1 MKRLF
6 LTQMANIMSCGTHR
20 HSIIRSKDLRMYEKF
35 SYILFFYETFI
46 HILLSNICKMKKEK
60 SDCLTFTARVEKSIM
75 KKQTDDL
82 VKRAKRHESEAFT
95 ELMQLYMTDMYKVAY
110 AILMNDEDAADAI
123 GDTILICWEKIN
135 QLVKIRY
142 FKTWMTRILINK
154 CYDIRKKNQNL
165 ICLDEYEEPA
175 ACDEYNLELKEA
187 LAALDEKYR
196 IIMILFYSEGYRIRE
211 ISDILKIPESTVKT
225 RLQRGREK
233 LEAYYKEK

>member
-1 MKRLF
+1 
-6 LTQMANIMSCGTHR
+6 
-20 HSIIRSKDLRMYEKF
+20 
-35 SYILFFYETFI
+35 
-46 HILLSNICKMKKEK
+46 
-60 SDCLTFTARVEKSIM
+60 M

-110 AILMNDEDAADAI
+110 AILMNDEDVADAI
-123 GDTILICWEKIN
+123 GDTILICWEKMN

-154 CYDIRKKNQNL
+154 CYDIRKKNQNI

-196 IIMILFYSEGYRIRE
+196 IILLLYYTREMDTRE
-211 ISDILKIPESTVKT
+211 IAELLDISRNTVTT
-225 RLQRGREK
+225 RLARGRELLK
-233 LEAYYKEK
+233 RELEGGKIYG

>member
-1 MKRLF
+1 
-6 LTQMANIMSCGTHR
+6 
-20 HSIIRSKDLRMYEKF
+20 
-35 SYILFFYETFI
+35 
-46 HILLSNICKMKKEK
+46 
-60 SDCLTFTARVEKSIM
+60 M

-82 VKRAKRHESEAFT
+82 VKRAKRYESEAFT

-123 GDTILICWEKIN
+123 GDTILICWEKMN
-135 QLVKIRY
+135 QLVKIQY

-154 CYDIRKKNQNL
+154 CYDIRKKNQNI

-175 ACDEYNLELKEA
+175 ACDEYNLGLKEA

-233 LEAYYKEK
+233 LEVYYKEK